1 MKKTFKVLLI
11 ALLVADIAYSFLQ
24 HYHMPFD
31 GDMAELIVPEDGVKL
46 ILDNPLGIVAIKEN
60 ITYLSPNRFF
70 SHWSFHKYFHH
81 VPSFLQ
87 HFTNPVDSAYL
98 ACALAKTAI
107 QVALTMLMAFF
118 IAGGIYRP
126 QFLLAALIITPLFQ
140 TNGYRSHM
148 GIIDPA
154 TTYIF
159 FYALP
164 ALLLLIYFIPLY
176 LKHMNGTELKYLK
189 YGWIPLALVSS
200 LSGPLNPGISL
211 VVGLLI
217 CASYFHE
224 KLKQPNGQAIFSKLI
239 SAIRQIPAE
248 YYLYLLP
255 LCVFSAYSLYLGT
268 YNAMNDDSRMPLS
281 ALYARL
287 PQGLSKL
294 LTTKLGFPVLLVTLG
309 INTWIIRYKLRSPE
323 GEIILRLLKW
333 IGLFALV
340 YILLL
345 PLGGYRSYR
354 PYVLRYDTI
363 LPVTLGLMFVF
374 GKTSLF
380 ILKNLPHRQQY
391 WYVPLLMAVLFIFTN
406 ADRPGFDKN
415 RCEREAI
422 LQIASSPEKV
432 VRLEDDCT
440 VLSWDIV
447 RQPQES
453 VLKTRLLEIWG
464 IMDEGKL
471 FFQK

>member
-11 ALLVADIAYSFLQ
+11 ALLAADIAYSFLQ
-24 HYHMPFD
+24 HYHIPFD

-70 SHWSFHKYFHH
+70 SHWSFHQYFHH
-81 VPSFLQ
+81 APSLLQ
-87 HFTNPVDSAYL
+87 RFTDPVDSAYL

-107 QVALTMLMAFF
+107 QLAITMLMSFF
-118 IAGGIYRP
+118 IAGGFSRP
-126 QFLLAALIITPLFQ
+126 QFLPAALIITPLFQ
-140 TNGYRSHM
+140 TNGYRGQL

-154 TTYIF
+154 TTYVF

-176 LKHMNGTELKYLK
+176 LRHLYGTESKHLKYA
-189 YGWIPLALVSS
+189 WIPLALASS

-211 VVGLLI
+211 VLALLI
-217 CASYFHE
+217 GAHYFHE
-224 KLKQPNGQAIFSKLI
+224 KLRQSNGKTIFSKLV
-239 SAIRQIPAE
+239 SGIRQIPAD

-268 YNAMNDDSRMPLS
+268 YNAMNDDSRMPLP

-287 PQGLSKL
+287 PQGLYQL
-294 LTTKLGFPVLLVTLG
+294 LTTKLGLPVLLATLA
-309 INTWIIRYKLRSPE
+309 INTWIIRYKFGNPE
-323 GEIILRLLKW
+323 GKKILRLFKW

-374 GKTSLF
+374 GQTSLF
-380 ILKNLPHRQQY
+380 ILKNLPGKQKY
-391 WYVPLLMAVLFIFTN
+391 WYAPLLMAVLFIFTN

-432 VRLEDDCT
+432 VRLDDDCK
-440 VLSWDIV
+440 VLSWNIV
-447 RQPQES
+447 GQPQES
-453 VLKTRLLEIWG
+453 VLKIRLLKIWG
-464 IMDEGKL
+464 VVDEDKL
-471 FFQK
+471 FFQE